1 MLEKCFLPPP
11 VSGAIR
17 SVSGSCVCTINLC
30 CATGWPWCGS
40 LHVAWRGTRSAWNK
54 LQQPPKLIQSPFSTA
69 HLCGNVHLSTTSQ
82 LNWWTRSYPSQCN
95 TSNWQNICYQAY
107 YRVDEEAETTG
118 AGKTSPEIIDV
129 DATTLKTPTATTEAC
144 EERESTEDVSGKK
157 GRKFGRQSSDKS
169 TKWCH
174 KSCSTGLAA
183 GALII
188 VLVYSS

>member
-1 MLEKCFLPPP
+1 MFTYKLLLNWTDELE
-11 VSGAIR
+11 AIR
-17 SVSGSCVCTINLC
+17 
-30 CATGWPWCGS
+30 
-40 LHVAWRGTRSAWNK
+40 HSAIPAPDRTFW
-54 LQQPPKLIQSPFSTA
+54 
-69 HLCGNVHLSTTSQ
+69 
-82 LNWWTRSYPSQCN
+82 
-95 TSNWQNICYQAY
+95 YQAY

-129 DATTLKTPTATTEAC
+129 DATTLKTPTATTEAH
-144 EERESTEDVSGKK
+144 EERESTEDVSSKK

>member
-1 MLEKCFLPPP
+1 MLEKYFFPSCNWCHQNCIRLLCFKINHVVPQIGHDVDHFTSPEGVPGVPETNFNNRPNSFKVLSPPRTC
-11 VSGAIR
+11 VVMFTYQLLLNWTDELEAIR
-17 SVSGSCVCTINLC
+17 
-30 CATGWPWCGS
+30 
-40 LHVAWRGTRSAWNK
+40 HSAIPAPDRTFW
-54 LQQPPKLIQSPFSTA
+54 
-69 HLCGNVHLSTTSQ
+69 
-82 LNWWTRSYPSQCN
+82 
-95 TSNWQNICYQAY
+95 YQAY